1 MKTVLKRFLL
11 RRLGTYPRSKRIKLL
26 QVLDDL
32 EAKPYLA
39 PL

>member
-1 MKTVLKRFLL
+1 MKTVLKRFWL
-11 RRLGTYPRSKRIKLL
+11 RRLGSYRPGKRIKLL
-26 QVLDDL
+26 QVLEDL